1 MSPRA
6 NVRSLDAIRYF
17 RPAVIRFEDDVAAA
31 LTGLRTELNRTLQWL
46 DHDCPAYWQQQVRS
60 GFDNVA
66 EARTQLARRQ
76 MMTVAGRHPDC
87 IDEKKA
93 LGRAKQHLELAQE
106 KLRLC
111 RQWSIKAHRAADEY
125 NSRIGRVEQSMS
137 QNLPRMKVILE
148 KIVEALESYSATE
161 RPSRTD
167 PFAVGASESA
177 PVAEAPPAAQPIP
190 PIEAAP
196 PAEPAAATEPVPV
209 AEAGPPVPPE
219 PAAEPELQGNA
230 PNAAVQTEPSR
241 SRS

>member
-17 RPAVIRFEDDVAAA
+17 RPAVIRFEDDVTAA

-60 GFDNVA
+60 GFDSVA
-66 EARTQLARRQ
+66 EARTQLSRRQ

-93 LGRAKQHLELAQE
+93 LGRAKQNLEQAQE

-148 KIVEALESYSATE
+148 RIVEALESYSASE

-167 PFAVGASESA
+167 AFNVEVSESA
-177 PVAEAPPAAQPIP
+177 PVEETSTAAQ
-190 PIEAAP
+190 ATP
-196 PAEPAAATEPVPV
+196 PAEPAPLVEPAPV
-209 AEAGPPVPPE
+209 AEAKPLVPPE
-219 PAAEPELQGNA
+219 PVAESQPQENARAAAEVEA
-230 PNAAVQTEPSR
+230 EPSR
-241 SRS
+241 SQS

>member
-46 DHDCPAYWQQQVRS
+46 DHDCPAYWQQQIRS
-60 GFDNVA
+60 GFDSVA

-93 LGRAKQHLELAQE
+93 LGRAKERLELAQD

-148 KIVEALESYSATE
+148 RIVEALESYSASE
-161 RPSRTD
+161 RPSRTNTPIAD
-167 PFAVGASESA
+167 VSESA
-177 PVAEAPPAAQPIP
+177 PVAE
-190 PIEAAP
+190 
-196 PAEPAAATEPVPV
+196 TPV
-209 AEAGPPVPPE
+209 AEAQATPS
-219 PAAEPELQGNA
+219 AEPLSPAEGSPGIEAAMLQSQDAIAESPDGENPDAAGGQAEL
-230 PNAAVQTEPSR
+230 SR
-241 SRS
+241 PQS

>member
-66 EARTQLARRQ
+66 EARTQLARRH

-93 LGRAKQHLELAQE
+93 LGRAKENLELAQD

-148 KIVEALESYSATE
+148 RIVEVLESYSASE
-161 RPSRTD
+161 RPSRTNAPIAD
-167 PFAVGASESA
+167 VSESA
-177 PVAEAPPAAQPIP
+177 PVAEAATAAQ
-190 PIEAAP
+190 ATV
-196 PAEPAAATEPVPV
+196 PAEPLSA
-209 AEAGPPVPPE
+209 AEAPPGVEAETLQPQVPIAKSPSNGE
-219 PAAEPELQGNA
+219 IPDAAG
-230 PNAAVQTEPSR
+230 VQAEPSR
-241 SRS
+241 SQS